1 MVYAGIMA
9 HGTSLTAVECARMI
23 PQLSATSIRQAMRWA
38 RDERRLSQACQA
50 VLEFMQRHPIAATWG
65 RSDLASRSEEHTS
78 ELQSLM
84 RISYAVFCLKK
95 KKRPSANHSNKSKK
109 QMIIS
114 RLTKTTQTKQH
125 KKT

>member
-65 RSDLASRSEEHTS
+65 RSDLASSDMMTMETRSEEHTS
-78 ELQSLM
+78 ELQSLA
-84 RISYAVFCLKK
+84 YLVC
-95 KKRPSANHSNKSKK
+95 
-109 QMIIS
+109 
-114 RLTKTTQTKQH
+114 RLLLE
-125 KKT
+125 